1 MSGRG
6 AATTLALLLSI
17 PSCAT
22 FGGEVPLRV
31 GAAYGV
37 QIATATPSYDDH
49 EVPFTAATVDLD
61 SDMEPAG
68 FLELMLGDDSALHV
82 RATGS
87 QHGYDYAD
95 GQLRADVTRADV
107 LALYSLRYTLFQG
120 IALRPLF
127 GIGWH
132 YLEAD
137 FDRLASY
144 PDSSGLAFGL
154 AGGAELELSPY
165 VFVGLMGEVGIYGV
179 PGDTHGEDT
188 SLWIYAG
195 VRF

>member
-1 MSGRG
+1 MTLV
-6 AATTLALLLSI
+6 AAGYGIAVAPTTRLA
-17 PSCAT
+17 
-22 FGGEVPLRV
+22 
-31 GAAYGV
+31 
-37 QIATATPSYDDH
+37 
-49 EVPFTAATVDLD
+49 
-61 SDMEPAG
+61 
-68 FLELMLGDDSALHV
+68 
-82 RATGS
+82 
-87 QHGYDYAD
+87 GY
-95 GQLRADVTRADV
+95 RC
-107 LALYSLRYTLFQG
+107 QG

-165 VFVGLMGEVGIYGV
+165 VFAGLMGEVGIYGV